1 MKTLYRGVMDLDWG
15 IKSWKYPDS
24 YFRLGVKK
32 LITNGVK

>member
-1 MKTLYRGVMDLDWG
+1 MDLDWG

-32 LITNGVK
+32 LIMG